1 MMQQEHGSKNLM
13 IKSEVG
19 TGVQFMVGLAYLP
32 TLLLATLAG
41 FLGSETLRAQ
51 EGASTEHT
59 DLPLWYLAQ
68 QTPEVFHL
76 LIAAGALFLLA
87 VALHLWT
94 LKKSV

>member
-1 MMQQEHGSKNLM
+1 MMQQEHGATNLM
-13 IKSEVG
+13 IKSEAG
-19 TGVQFMVGLAYLP
+19 TGVKVMIGLAYLP
-32 TLLLATLAG
+32 TLFLATLAG

-51 EGASTEHT
+51 EGASTDRT

-68 QTPEVFHL
+68 QAPEVFHL

-94 LKKSV
+94 LKKSA